1 MQEYKTIL
9 KPVSV
14 EFVER
19 RSRFIGH
26 VCPVESEEEALKYSQ
41 GLKSENGMNT
51 GAYSNYVDEKEES
64 EA

>member
-1 MQEYKTIL
+1 MVTYVQNGPESGY
-9 KPVSV
+9 
-14 EFVER
+14 
-19 RSRFIGH
+19 GAQ
-26 VCPVESEEEALKYSQ
+26 SEEEALKYSQ